1 MWTKHIPYLLLIA
14 ANAIYLAI
22 HGLKPIQYHPKL
34 ILYNFLFFL
43 LVGLVLFFKLS
54 YHLYQWFV
62 KDEGDMR
69 QKAKAKLK

>member
-1 MWTKHIPYLLLIA
+1 MWAKHLPYLLLIV

-22 HGLKPIQYHPKL
+22 HGLKPIHYHPKL

-69 QKAKAKLK
+69 QKAKAKLQ

>member
-1 MWTKHIPYLLLIA
+1 MWVKHIPYLLLIA
-14 ANAIYLAI
+14 VNAIYLAI
-22 HGLKPIQYHPKL
+22 HGLKPIQYRPKL

-43 LVGLVLFFKLS
+43 LVGLVVFFKLS